1 MDIGSDGEILPDSIQ
16 NLKSAVKTTVPDKR
30 SNPVAGRIRNQ
41 RRDLMLYAVGA
52 TNRLLNFFS
61 SGLRLFSAA
70 RHRLCE
76 FGRKSLESTIDNNC
90 CQCYPLLM
98 LDIQVIDD
106 PAAATVA
113 LEPTRSRLLSEL
125 AVPASAATL
134 ATRVGLARQKV
145 NYHLHALEAHGL
157 VRLAQERKWGGLTE
171 RLLVATAASYVVSP
185 SALGPV
191 AVDPNREADRLS
203 ASYLIA
209 LGARVVREVG
219 DLVRRAK
226 EAGKRLA
233 TLAVDTEVRFRSA
246 TDRAAFSNELTEAIT
261 KLVSKYHDE
270 SAPGGRAHRLVV
282 VAHPLPQK
290 SDPKEP
296 S

>member
-1 MDIGSDGEILPDSIQ
+1 MGWL
-16 NLKSAVKTTVPDKR
+16 SAPQPVPMR
-30 SNPVAGRIRNQ
+30 A
-41 RRDLMLYAVGA
+41 LA
-52 TNRLLNFFS
+52 
-61 SGLRLFSAA
+61 
-70 RHRLCE
+70 
-76 FGRKSLESTIDNNC
+76 
-90 CQCYPLLM
+90 
-98 LDIQVIDD
+98 
-106 PAAATVA
+106 VA
-113 LEPTRSRLLSEL
+113 LHCDSSNVT
-125 AVPASAATL
+125 
-134 ATRVGLARQKV
+134 GLV
-145 NYHLHALEAHGL
+145 DGLEAHGL
-157 VRLAQERKWGGLTE
+157 VRLAEERKWGGLTE

-191 AVDPNREADRLS
+191 AIDPDREVDRLS

-226 EAGKRLA
+226 ETGKRLA

-290 SDPKEP
+290 SDPK
-296 S
+296 